1 DDTLCRGRIGTEEV
15 DMGTEIPNQQDGI
28 ADARPAAHA
37 NVADDRTAAE
47 AEIEK
52 LIETDPSL
60 VPSGPSQFIV
70 SARLLEDEELAALL
84 EGLAPLLDGVSS
96 LSGGDP
102 FVVKEREAVDPNS
115 EAQPLSDASSEED
128 HEPHTTPV
136 GCGRRHPELS
146 PLAWLFPNHAGA

>member
-1 DDTLCRGRIGTEEV
+1 
-15 DMGTEIPNQQDGI
+15 MGTEIPNQPDGV
-28 ADARPAAHA
+28 ADATPTAAQA
-37 NVADDRTAAE
+37 NIAADNRTAAE

-84 EGLAPLLDGVSS
+84 EGLAPLLDGVHA
-96 LSGGDP
+96 LGGGDP

-115 EAQPLSDASSEED
+115 EAHSD
-128 HEPHTTPV
+128 
-136 GCGRRHPELS
+136 
-146 PLAWLFPNHAGA
+146 